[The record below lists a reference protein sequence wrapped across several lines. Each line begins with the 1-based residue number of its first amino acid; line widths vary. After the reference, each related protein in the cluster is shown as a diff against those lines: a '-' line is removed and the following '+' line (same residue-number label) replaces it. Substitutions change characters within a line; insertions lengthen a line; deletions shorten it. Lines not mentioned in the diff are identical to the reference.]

1 LEISQEGEKVTDL
14 FSDYER
20 VRKCIGHLFALRNPL
35 NAKTYGL
42 CLLAML
48 LQVAACSAGENAGV
62 SSPADTNAY
71 FPLAVGNK
79 WEYECSVEGEHAF
92 DKVLTITAIEM
103 SGGNKLYRGESQ
115 TDDGDDP
122 LVQYYSVDG
131 KGVAYSSLEKSN
143 KDKAPIISASPKDG
157 EAINGLFVRK
167 AKKIDIPG
175 LGAVTAILVENFE
188 FDNPKLS
195 DSQRIEWEGKSYA
208 RGIGLV
214 TEADGLGG
222 ECVLKKFFNATKI
235 Q

>member
-1 LEISQEGEKVTDL
+1 M
-14 FSDYER
+14 R
-20 VRKCIGHLFALRNPL
+20 L

-48 LQVAACSAGENAGV
+48 LQVATCSAGENAGV
-62 SSPADTNAY
+62 SSPADTNSY
-71 FPLAVGNK
+71 FPLAVGNR
-79 WEYECSVEGEHAF
+79 WEYECSVEGERAF

-103 SGGNKLYRGESQ
+103 SGGNKLYRGELQ
-115 TDDGDDP
+115 TGDGVDP

-143 KDKAPIISASPKDG
+143 KDKTPIISANPKDG

-167 AKKIDIPG
+167 ARKVDIPG

-188 FDNPKLS
+188 LDNPKLNE
-195 DSQRIEWEGKSYA
+195 SQRMEWEGRYYA
-208 RGIGLV
+208 HGIGLV
-214 TEADGLGG
+214 AEADGLGG
-222 ECVLKKFFNATKI
+222 ECVLKKFSNAARK